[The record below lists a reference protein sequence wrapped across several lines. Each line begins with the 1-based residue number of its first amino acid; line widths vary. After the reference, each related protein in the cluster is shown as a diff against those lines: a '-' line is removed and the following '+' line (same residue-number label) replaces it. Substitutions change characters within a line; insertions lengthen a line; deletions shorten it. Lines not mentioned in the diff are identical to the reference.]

1 MISNI
6 WLSIN
11 IYYFLTNTET
21 AQSFSIQRRPGTNT
35 NTLWTSSPPK
45 LSRIKHSVLH
55 VTVTDKS
62 NNHTSTGT
70 STPSHKVFGILTT
83 SRTKAAT
90 SPSRNRRT
98 SLFFSK
104 SSVEIKNEIEDNIN
118 HTHQTKNNSKYAITK
133 DRHDQSHDN
142 DVITNNVERISSDN
156 DQADDSDI
164 INNINDFNESL
175 TSHHDRDDRSK
186 NKNSSI
192 NNETHSSTTS
202 NINNGDH
209 NKKKQDKAYDPL
221 SSWTDWSTSTSLG
234 SFLLKRK
241 KIEEEEMKKIQD
253 LTMIDDY
260 DNDNDMIYT
269 TKDNKNTIPTVPMD
283 IDQTLKSLASEAEGT
298 FVSFIDLTTGKKDK
312 ENVKKKKKAKDDAIK
327 GLDKELIREVEESVT
342 ILSATQQNL
351 MRDIDVLPFSVI
363 PLQQQ
368 KQQQRSTSS
377 SFAFNEATLTMLPLS
392 DEAHT
397 ARIEKD
403 IKHLSVSIASTIDDA
418 EQWKRFTEDGG
429 GLLPLLECIR
439 DGATEIDRGAWEN
452 SDFYEEG
459 MIGLVEKRD
468 EAFATA
474 CKACKTLR
482 DLCAI
487 SKPFA
492 AIITD
497 SILRA
502 DAVWSTP
509 MKKEN
514 GDVALQD
521 GLISNLITLLRFSLQ
536 ADNLYNRR
544 SRRQKIRAL
553 RNRGVQRMGSRKQ
566 KRGEYHLPLIL
577 FN

>member
-6 WLSIN
+6 WLSII
-11 IYYFLTNTET
+11 IYYLTTTET
-21 AQSFSIQRRPGTNT
+21 VLSFSIQRRPGTRST
-35 NTLWTSSPPK
+35 RWTSSSPK

-55 VTVTDKS
+55 VTVTDNS
-62 NNHTSTGT
+62 NNQT
-70 STPSHKVFGILTT
+70 STPHKVFGILTT

-104 SSVEIKNEIEDNIN
+104 SSVEIKNETEHNIH
-118 HTHQTKNNSKYAITK
+118 HTQTKNNSKYAITK
-133 DRHDQSHDN
+133 DRNDQTHN
-142 DVITNNVERISSDN
+142 DVIPNNIDSSLNQKMSSNN
-156 DQADDSDI
+156 DQADDNDI
-164 INNINDFNESL
+164 TNNVNDFDESF
-175 TSHHDRDDRSK
+175 TSHHDRDDRSI
-186 NKNSSI
+186 NKKSSI
-192 NNETHSSTTS
+192 NNETHSSTS
-202 NINNGDH
+202 NINNGD

-221 SSWTDWSTSTSLG
+221 LSWTDWSTSTSLG

-241 KIEEEEMKKIQD
+241 KIEEEEIKKIQD
-253 LTMIDDY
+253 LIG
-260 DNDNDMIYT
+260 DNDNDNGMIFT
-269 TKDNKNTIPTVPMD
+269 TKEQKKLLDNKNSIPTVPID

-312 ENVKKKKKAKDDAIK
+312 ENVKKKKKAKDDASK
-327 GLDKELIREVEESVT
+327 GLDKELIREVEESIT
-342 ILSATQQNL
+342 MLSAQQNL
-351 MRDIDVLPFSVI
+351 MKDIDVLPF

-368 KQQQRSTSS
+368 QQQRSTSS
-377 SFAFNEATLTMLPLS
+377 SLVSSEAALTMLPLS

-439 DGATEIDRGAWEN
+439 DGATEIDRGVWEN
-452 SDFYEEG
+452 NDFYEEG

-468 EAFATA
+468 EAFAAA

-482 DLCAI
+482 DLCAT

-509 MKKEN
+509 EKKEN
-514 GDVALQD
+514 GDIALQD

-566 KRGEYHLPLIL
+566 KRGEYHLPSTL